1 MMQEDSNQPFFNG
14 NAAKR
19 YEPPQ
24 EEFVENVQVPEADY
38 YTASSVVGQQPL
50 LDQQLILPGDRV
62 KNWPPCYPLLHHNI
76 NVDIV
81 PQKRLF
87 VRKAYIAWWFHCFCL
102 FWNYCCIMG
111 GIILGEVS
119 VGAFFLSIASFILG
133 PPISFCVYYL
143 LYRAMRTASAF
154 FFVLWFSFYV
164 GQLAAEVFYA
174 IGISSYGAAGFML
187 MVTSFSDNKLI
198 LGILGAVATFM
209 WIGIFVFNL
218 WIFYQARR
226 EFKSLGGAGAAT
238 KEFATTSFQAAY
250 DNRGAVKQVIVD
262 NKDAIK
268 QVAMD
273 NKDAIIDFAK
283 AHKDDIVDFASQN
296 REAVTRVAMENP
308 DMMWENKE
316 VISSVF
322 DNGQSKSPY

>member
-1 MMQEDSNQPFFNG
+1 MMQEDSNQPFYNP
-14 NAAKR
+14 NATRR

-24 EEFVENVQVPEADY
+24 QEFIENVQVPEPDY
-38 YTASSVVGQQPL
+38 YTASSVSGQNL
-50 LDQQLILPGDRV
+50 LEKPIHTPGDRV
-62 KNWPPCYPLLHHNI
+62 KNWPPCYPLVHHNI
-76 NVDIV
+76 NVDIPNEKKV
-81 PQKRLF
+81 F
-87 VRKAYIAWWFHCFCL
+87 VRKAYVAWWFHSFCL

-119 VGAFFLSIASFILG
+119 VGAFFLSIASAIIG
-133 PPISFCVYYL
+133 PPVAFCVYFL
-143 LYRAMRTASAF
+143 LYRAMRTGSAF
-154 FFVLWFSFYV
+154 FFVLWFTFYV

-187 MVTSFSDNKLI
+187 MVYSFSDSKLV

-226 EFKSLGGAGAAT
+226 EFKSLGGAKAAG
-238 KEFATTSFQAAY
+238 KEFAKTSVQTAY

-262 NKDAIK
+262 NKDTIK
-268 QVAMD
+268 QVAIE

-283 AHKDDIVDFASQN
+283 THKDDIIDFASEN
-296 REAVTRVAMENP
+296 KEVVTRVAMENP
-308 DMMWENKE
+308 DLMWENRDA
-316 VISSVF
+316 ISSVF
-322 DNGQSKSPY
+322 DGHSK